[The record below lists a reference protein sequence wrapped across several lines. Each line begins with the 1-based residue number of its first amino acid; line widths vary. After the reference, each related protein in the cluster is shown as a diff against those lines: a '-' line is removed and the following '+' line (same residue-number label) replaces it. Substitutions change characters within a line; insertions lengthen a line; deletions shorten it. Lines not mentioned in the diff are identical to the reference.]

1 MGFPTRVKQ
10 RMTKKSGIWQQDEI
24 KNLIDLYKTYKVPIN
39 ELNVILNRT
48 NRDIMK
54 KLIELKEIND
64 PNSVLITIMNLHKEI
79 SQTDNIHPIELLCE
93 VISDLTRRIE
103 KLESK

>member
-1 MGFPTRVKQ
+1 M
-10 RMTKKSGIWQQDEI
+10 E
-24 KNLIDLYKTYKVPIN
+24 NIDY
-39 ELNVILNRT
+39 IL
-48 NRDIMK
+48 
-54 KLIELKEIND
+54 
-64 PNSVLITIMNLHKEI
+64 LITIMNLHKEI